1 MEEIYINV
9 GMRQK
14 TCFFMHTVA
23 SENFNIDIS
32 LKIIDFC
39 GMYNAV
45 IYEFNNDKW
54 RVISISDQKV
64 EYSIDNLEIL
74 LPELLKDYLDY
85 FSCLKYDYTTND
97 FQELYCNIAP
107 IKFIDIQEGKPK
119 IEEII
124 YY

>member
-32 LKIIDFC
+32 LKIINFC
-39 GMYNAV
+39 GMNNAV

-54 RVISISDQKV
+54 RAISISDQKV
-64 EYSIDNLEIL
+64 EYLIDNLEIL
-74 LPELLKDYLDY
+74 LPELLEDYLDY
-85 FSCLKYDYTTND
+85 FSCIKYNYTTND